1 MTTGQTQFQ
10 LSLDD
15 ITNLDKSI
23 DQLYEQRPIS
33 EAEVK
38 ILCEKVSS
46 TLEKATARMPIN
58 KHGAP
63 SGKMSVF
70 LSD

>member
-46 TLEKATARMPIN
+46 TLEKATARS
-58 KHGAP
+58 ADQQ
-63 SGKMSVF
+63 SGCAIGKNECVF
-70 LSD
+70 V